1 MDKNQKNMAEKSNQ
15 AKNRV
20 SRTYTDYEIFQ
31 GKIRLIEDGR
41 MSVMERDEAIA
52 KAKSAGMN
60 LVQVAYNKND
70 FPKAVCKILDYS
82 KFKYDQKKQDKA
94 NKKAA
99 REARGEEKEICFSI
113 RIDDNDRRTK
123 IEHIREFL
131 GEKNSKVKITIR
143 LRRREMHLLE
153 MAKNM
158 MKGILDE
165 FNGAAAL
172 DSKPVL
178 GGNILA
184 CTLRSTAGK

>member
-31 GKIRLIEDGR
+31 GKIHLIEDGR

-165 FNGAAAL
+165 FNGIAAL

-184 CTLRSTAGK
+184 CTLRSTMGK

>member
-1 MDKNQKNMAEKSNQ
+1 MAEKSNQ

-82 KFKYDQKKQDKA
+82 KFKYD
-94 NKKAA
+94 
-99 REARGEEKEICFSI
+99 
-113 RIDDNDRRTK
+113 
-123 IEHIREFL
+123 
-131 GEKNSKVKITIR
+131 
-143 LRRREMHLLE
+143 
-153 MAKNM
+153 
-158 MKGILDE
+158 
-165 FNGAAAL
+165 
-172 DSKPVL
+172 
-178 GGNILA
+178 
-184 CTLRSTAGK
+184 

>member
-165 FNGAAAL
+165 FNGIAAL

-184 CTLRSTAGK
+184 CTLRSTMGK